1 MDNVCPKC
9 GAKLSIFY
17 LKTICPKC
25 GCNLLYY
32 DMNNRLE
39 EDYIKAENEWN
50 RLDKLVDKITPEF
63 IKQKMQNKE

>member
-39 EDYIKAENEWN
+39 EDSVKAENEWD
-50 RLDKLVDKITPEF
+50 RLDKFVDKITPEF